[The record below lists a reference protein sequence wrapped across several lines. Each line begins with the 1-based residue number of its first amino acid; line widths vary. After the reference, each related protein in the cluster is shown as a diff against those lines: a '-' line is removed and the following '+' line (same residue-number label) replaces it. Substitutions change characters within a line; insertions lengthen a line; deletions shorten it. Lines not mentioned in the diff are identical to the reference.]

1 MAAERRTLPVRGM
14 HCAACVGKVERALT
28 GVPGVETAAVNLA
41 TEQASVAFDPARTSV
56 PALQRAVAAAGYDLA
71 AAPVARGGE
80 AEDRERRAREV
91 EQRRLRRK
99 VVIGA
104 LLSAPLLVGG
114 MPTLFPWAPGWLRDP
129 WLQLVLATPVQVW
142 VGADFHRAFLRD
154 LRRRSASMSTLV
166 SLGTSAAYLFS
177 LAVTLWPH
185 VFHAA
190 GGMTYYET
198 AAVVTTLVVLGR
210 WLEARARGR
219 TSEAIRR
226 LVSLA
231 PRTARVLRD
240 GVEVDIPTADVLVGD
255 LIRIRPGERV
265 PVDGTVVDG
274 ASTVD
279 ESMLTG
285 ESLPVDKTAGAT
297 VFGGTVNRTGS
308 FVFRATHRQPRR
320 GGPGLARAHPAPG
333 RSRGGDLRAGGAG
346 DRGGDV
352 RRLVAARPGA
362 VGPVRAHQRRR
373 RARHRVPV
381 RDGPGHA
388 DGHHGGRRPGRRGG
402 RARPQRGGA
411 GGAAP
416 RRHGSLRQDRHP
428 DGGPSER
435 RRRRA
440 RRRRRRERDPRAGG
454 RRRAGLRASYR

>member
-1 MAAERRTLPVRGM
+1 MAAERLTLPVRGM
-14 HCAACVGKVERALT
+14 HCAACVGKVEGALT

-41 TEQASVAFDPARTSV
+41 TEQATVAFDPAQTSV
-56 PALQRAVAAAGYDLA
+56 PALRRAVAAAGYDLA

-114 MPTLFPWAPGWLRDP
+114 MPALFPWVPAWLRDP
-129 WLQLVLATPVQVW
+129 WLQLVLATPVQFW
-142 VGADFHRAFLRD
+142 VGADFHGAFLRD
-154 LRRRSASMSTLV
+154 LRHRSASMSTLV

-198 AAVVTTLVVLGR
+198 AAVVITLVALGR

-240 GVEVDIPTADVLVGD
+240 GAEVDVPTGDVLVGD
-255 LIRIRPGERV
+255 LIRR
-265 PVDGTVVDG
+265 
-274 ASTVD
+274 ST
-279 ESMLTG
+279 
-285 ESLPVDKTAGAT
+285 
-297 VFGGTVNRTGS
+297 
-308 FVFRATHRQPRR
+308 
-320 GGPGLARAHPAPG
+320 
-333 RSRGGDLRAGGAG
+333 SRC
-346 DRGGDV
+346 
-352 RRLVAARPGA
+352 
-362 VGPVRAHQRRR
+362 
-373 RARHRVPV
+373 
-381 RDGPGHA
+381 
-388 DGHHGGRRPGRRGG
+388 
-402 RARPQRGGA
+402 
-411 GGAAP
+411 
-416 RRHGSLRQDRHP
+416 
-428 DGGPSER
+428 
-435 RRRRA
+435 
-440 RRRRRRERDPRAGG
+440 
-454 RRRAGLRASYR
+454 